1 MREDETNQ
9 EQNRTDRSA
18 ATLLNSKNSDDA
30 VVVLQAKDIL
40 HGNVLLHGWVNAPDS
55 FITIFLPL
63 YVLGGLLTPHMA
75 ILMYAVP
82 AITYV
87 VIVASAQQ

>member
-1 MREDETNQ
+1 MRADETNQ

-18 ATLLNSKNSDDA
+18 ATLLNKFRRCSRRAAS
-30 VVVLQAKDIL
+30 KDIL